1 MILEYTSRLN
11 PQPVKWILFA
21 LSLYMSSGSEPV
33 RENYI
38 NAYKDIAIIEMHRKG
53 VPASI
58 KLAQAILESSS
69 GMSSFAKSTNNHFGI
84 KCKKVWKGETF
95 YHVDDDFNSKGEL
108 MKSCFRSY
116 ERVIE
121 SYVDH
126 SNFLSSRSYYR
137 KLFFLSRYDYK
148 GWAYGLQSCGYA
160 TDPDY
165 AKKLISIIERE
176 DLSKYDYM

>member
-1 MILEYTSRLN
+1 M
-11 PQPVKWILFA
+11 KWILFA
-21 LSLYMSSGSEPV
+21 FAVYMSSSSEHV

-38 NAYKDIAIIEMHRKG
+38 DTYKDIAIIEMHRKG

-69 GMSSFAKSTNNHFGI
+69 GTSSFARTTNNHFGI
-84 KCKKVWKGETF
+84 KCKKIWKGDTF
-95 YHVDDDFNSKGEL
+95 FHKDDDFNKKGEL

-116 ERVIE
+116 ERVLE

-126 SNFLSSRSYYR
+126 SNFLSSRKYYQE
-137 KLFFLSRYDYK
+137 LFFLSSYDYV
-148 GWAYGLQSCGYA
+148 GWAEGLQKCGYA

-165 AKKLISIIERE
+165 AKKLINIIERE
-176 DLSKYDYM
+176 DLNQYDYM

>member
-1 MILEYTSRLN
+1 M
-11 PQPVKWILFA
+11 KWILFA
-21 LSLYMSSGSEPV
+21 LTFYMSSSNERV

-38 NAYKDIAIIEMHRKG
+38 DRYKDIAIIEMHRKG

-69 GMSSFAKSTNNHFGI
+69 GTSNFARSTNNHFGI
-84 KCKKVWKGETF
+84 KCKSIWKGDTF
-95 YHVDDDFNSKGEL
+95 YHEDDDFNSNGEL

-126 SNFLSSRSYYR
+126 SNFLSTRVYYQQ
-137 KLFFLSRYDYK
+137 LFYLSPQDYV
-148 GWAYGLQSCGYA
+148 GWAEGL
-160 TDPDY
+160 
-165 AKKLISIIERE
+165 
-176 DLSKYDYM
+176 